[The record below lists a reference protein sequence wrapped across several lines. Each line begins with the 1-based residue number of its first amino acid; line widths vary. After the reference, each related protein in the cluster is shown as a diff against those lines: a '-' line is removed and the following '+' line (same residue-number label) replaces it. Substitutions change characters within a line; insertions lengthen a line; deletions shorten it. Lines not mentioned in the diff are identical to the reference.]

1 MNLLQTKIPE
11 VIIIK
16 SKVFKDDRGFFME
29 TYQKR
34 NFIQEGIPYEFVQD
48 NHSSSQKFTL
58 RGLHYQ
64 ITHTQGKL
72 VRVVVGE
79 IFDVAVDLRQ
89 NSPFF
94 GKWIGVYLSADNK
107 HQLWIPPGFGHGF
120 LTLDARTDVIY
131 KTTDYYDQE
140 GERCIRWDDPDL
152 AINWPIPEEEKPL
165 VSEKDSRA
173 PFFKE
178 AEVFT

>member
-1 MNLLQTKIPE
+1 MKFLPTKIPE
-11 VIIIK
+11 VIIVK
-16 SKVFKDDRGFFME
+16 PKVFEDDRGFFME
-29 TYQKR
+29 TYQKS

-48 NHSSSQKFTL
+48 NHSSSQKLTL

-64 ITHTQGKL
+64 VTHTQGKL

-79 IFDVAVDLRQ
+79 IFDVAVDLRK
-89 NSPFF
+89 NSPSF
-94 GKWIGVYLSADNK
+94 GEWVGVYLSGDNK

-120 LTLDARTDVIY
+120 LTLAARTDVIY

-152 AINWPIPEEEKPL
+152 AINWPIPEGEKPI
-165 VSEKDSRA
+165 VSEKDSKA

-178 AEVFT
+178 AEIFT

>member
-1 MNLLQTKIPE
+1 MNFLPTRIPE
-11 VIIIK
+11 VILIK
-16 SKVFKDDRGFFME
+16 PRVFEDDRGFFME
-29 TYQKR
+29 TYQKQ
-34 NFIQEGIPYEFVQD
+34 NFIKEGIPYEFVQD
-48 NHSSSQKFTL
+48 NHSFSQKFTL

-89 NSPFF
+89 DSPLF
-94 GKWIGVYLSADNK
+94 GKWVGVVLSDENK
-107 HQLWIPPGFGHGF
+107 NQLWIPPGFGHGF
-120 LTLDARTDVIY
+120 YTLSQHADVIY
-131 KTTDYYDQE
+131 KTTDYYSKED
-140 GERCIRWDDPDL
+140 ERCIRWDDPDL
-152 AINWPIPEEEKPL
+152 AINWPIPEDEKPL
-165 VSEKDSRA
+165 VSEKDSKA